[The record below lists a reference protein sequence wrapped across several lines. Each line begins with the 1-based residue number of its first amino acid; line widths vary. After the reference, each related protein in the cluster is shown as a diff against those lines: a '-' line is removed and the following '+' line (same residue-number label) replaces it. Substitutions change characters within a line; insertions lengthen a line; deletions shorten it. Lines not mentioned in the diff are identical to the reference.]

1 MKPAHLFLCLCFALL
16 LNQHISTAQSITIHF
31 AAKNLRNGN
40 ALPLDS
46 ICITDLILSKDTTL
60 IGRTSLT
67 ISSTTSISDLTYS
80 PTEFFLTQTFS
91 NPFLSETSV
100 DILVTKPASFT
111 LSVINALGQRL
122 ISNREWLE
130 CGVHRVSINIDDVP
144 PGMYLLSVTDDIS
157 QSTRKLLKVGAQ
169 GHRPASI
176 GYQGVSSLSR
186 TAMTKEKPA
195 SVMMDR
201 YRFIGYVK
209 GCTPDTLL
217 ATPVSDTTYTFEIL
231 ATELP
236 VVTTKRIDNV
246 TTTSA
251 TSGGD
256 IISYNTLPITARGI
270 CWSAMH
276 IPTIADTK
284 IETGNGVGNFSTSI
298 SGLSPRT
305 VYYMR
310 AYAVNSAGVGYG
322 EALLFVTQQDGSGT
336 VTDIDGNTYRSVSI
350 GRQIWMVENL
360 NVSRYRTGDSIP
372 IITDPVRW
380 NKLKTHG
387 CCFYDNNKANG
398 ATYGRLYNFFAAVD
412 TRQLAPAGWHVPGD
426 DEWQTLIEFLGGDLV
441 AGGRMKEAGI
451 AHWCSPNVGATNE
464 SGFTALPSGRRDDGG
479 VFIDIGVAT
488 KFWSTLSNHSNTSWE
503 RGLSCR
509 YEGVYF
515 GNDDQRAG
523 LAVRCVKD

>member
-1 MKPAHLFLCLCFALL
+1 MKPVFFFLCFCFALSL
-16 LNQHISTAQSITIHF
+16 LPLTGTAQSITIHF
-31 AAKNLRNGN
+31 AARNLRNGN

-46 ICITDLILSKDTTL
+46 VCITDLTQSKDTTL

-67 ISSTTSISDLTYS
+67 IASTTNISDLTYS
-80 PTEFFLTQTFS
+80 PTEYVLTQNFS
-91 NPFLSETSV
+91 NPFLYETSV

-111 LSVINALGQRL
+111 LSIFDALGQYL
-122 ISNREWLE
+122 ISSREWLE
-130 CGVHRVSINIDDVP
+130 RGIHRFSVSIDDVP
-144 PGMYLLSVTDDIS
+144 PGMYLLNVTDNS
-157 QSTRKLLKVGAQ
+157 THSTRKLLKVGAQ
-169 GHRPASI
+169 GHRSSSI
-176 GYQGVSSLSR
+176 CYQGVSSFMR
-186 TAMTKEKPA
+186 TPMTTEKPLSA
-195 SVMMDR
+195 LRDK
-201 YRFIGYVK
+201 YCFIGYVK
-209 GCTPDTLL
+209 GCSPDTLL

-236 VVTTKRIDNV
+236 VVTTKRINNI
-246 TTTSA
+246 TTTSVM
-251 TSGGD
+251 SGGD
-256 IISYNTLPITARGI
+256 ITSYNTFPITARGI

-276 IPTIADTK
+276 IPTIADAK
-284 IETGNGVGNFSTSI
+284 IESGNGVGNFSTSV

-305 VYYMR
+305 VFYMR
-310 AYAVNSAGVGYG
+310 AYAVNGAGVGYG

-350 GRQIWMVENL
+350 GKQVWMVENL

-387 CCFYDNNKANG
+387 CCFYDNNPASG
-398 ATYGRLYNFFAAVD
+398 TTYGRLYNFFAAVD
-412 TRQLAPAGWHVPGD
+412 TRQLAPADWHVPGD
-426 DEWQTLIEFLGGDLV
+426 DEWQTLVDFLGGDLL
-441 AGGRMKEAGI
+441 AGGRMKEAGT

-509 YEGVYF
+509 YGGVYF